1 MSNTPET
8 DELVASI
15 NSDQNLVRF
24 EYDFV
29 EMTDHARKLE
39 RERNQAR
46 VEIEVWKNKFQIAVD
61 LAAKAENE
69 LFAVKAELN
78 RIKK

>member
-1 MSNTPET
+1 MNTPET

-39 RERNQAR
+39 RERNQAL

-61 LAAKAENE
+61 MAAKAQNE

-78 RIKK
+78 RLKK

>member
-1 MSNTPET
+1 MNTPET